1 MIRVSSIPVQPLDLA
16 AGVVSAVGSAAGTGT
31 ATGIGTG
38 AGAGTEAGG
47 AGVSAGGAGVVTGS
61 GVGTAVV
68 TTLASVDET
77 GVDVFITRYQ
87 RGVRLFRRKKLTL
100 RGLTIFIP
108 RFDLVMLGS
117 VPRKRSMK
125 LGLRGLLAFPRG
137 VDMADISVSRLVLW
151 SGDVEDEVEGS

>member
-1 MIRVSSIPVQPLDLA
+1 MIRVSSIPVQPFDLA
-16 AGVVSAVGSAAGTGT
+16 AGIVSAAGPRAGTGIATGT
-31 ATGIGTG
+31 GTG

-47 AGVSAGGAGVVTGS
+47 AGVSAGGAGVVTA

-87 RGVRLFRRKKLTL
+87 RGVRLFRRKRLTL

-117 VPRKRSMK
+117 VPRKSSMK
-125 LGLRGLLAFPRG
+125 LGLRGLLALPRG
-137 VDMADISVSRLVLW
+137 VDVADIFVSWWGLW
-151 SGDVEDEVEGS
+151 SGDVDAEEKVG